1 MPTKQADRLADA
13 GVAVKSRRP
22 KNTTQTSDDVL
33 WPWWVSEP
41 ANLTGNSTPA
51 WESHHGG
58 DYWRGDQCARFAHKV
73 ERPLFGWQWDSIRK
87 VLATRDDGLWAHPDV
102 CLVITRQQGKTQ
114 LIVFRI
120 LYGLF
125 YLGEKIVY
133 SAQRWKTVE
142 DVYDRIVAIIES
154 RPSLR
159 RRLDRSKCG
168 PDGYSKAGNHGE
180 IQLLNGASL
189 DMGPRTQA
197 VGRGQTK
204 IDLAI
209 FDEAYSIKDL
219 FVGGLRGAQL
229 ASDNPQTIYLSTA
242 PVVDYHPDCH
252 VFANQRRNGMRHEPD
267 LYAAEWCAPRDMAR
281 DDPEAWRLAGP
292 SFGVTVR
299 ARDVARE
306 LRDARATA
314 RTLAIFEA
322 DYLGWGVWPPDPDVV
337 ERPIPMGAWND
348 LVNTSPALVGDVCIA
363 VARTMDRRWW
373 CIAAGQR
380 TVNGPVHVEVGYWR
394 SANIGQVAA
403 AVLTLVQ
410 MWDPPAIVVDSKDPA
425 AGIAS
430 VLKQQGI
437 EMVVT
442 HAGHYA
448 VATQNMVDAVMAADI
463 THTGQ
468 PLLNDVVEVAETRK
482 LPRGDAVWDETSH
495 PAMPAL
501 KAITLVHWAV
511 LNFAE
516 ERGPAASPATESS
529 GVQGVVDLDVSI
541 AAEDQSVLEVG
552 F

>member
-1 MPTKQADRLADA
+1 MPTKQADDLADS

-22 KNTTQTSDDVL
+22 KNSAQTSDDGL

-41 ANLTGNSTPA
+41 ANLTGNAAPA
-51 WESHHGG
+51 WESHFDG

-73 ERPLFGWQWDSIRK
+73 QHPLFGWQWDSLRK
-87 VLATRDDGLWAHPDV
+87 ILAVRDDGLWTHPDV
-102 CLVITRQQGKTQ
+102 CLVIPRQQGKTQ
-114 LIVFRI
+114 IIIFRI

-133 SAQRWKTVE
+133 TAQRWKTVE

-159 RRLDRSKCG
+159 RRLDPSKV
-168 PDGYSKAGNHGE
+168 PDGHTKSGNHGE
-180 IQLLNGASL
+180 VHLLNGASL

-197 VGRGQTK
+197 VGRGQTD

-209 FDEAYSIKDL
+209 LDESYSIKDL
-219 FVGGLRGAQL
+219 FIGGLRGATQ
-229 ASDNPQTIYLSTA
+229 AAKNPQIIYLSTA
-242 PVVDYHPDCH
+242 PVLDYHPDCH
-252 VFANQRRNGMRHEPD
+252 VFANQRRNGRRHEPD
-267 LYAAEWCAPRDMAR
+267 LYAAEWCAPRDLSR
-281 DDPEAWRLAGP
+281 DNPEAWRLAGP

-299 ARDVARE
+299 SRDVARE

-314 RTLAIFEA
+314 RTMAIFEA
-322 DYLGWGVWPPDPDVV
+322 DYLGWGVWPKDPDEI
-337 ERPIPMGAWND
+337 ERPIPITVWEKLIN
-348 LVNTSPALVGDVCIA
+348 LSPGLVGDVCLA
-363 VARTMDRRWW
+363 VSRTEDRRWW
-373 CIAAGQR
+373 CIAAAQR
-380 TVNGPVHVEVGYWR
+380 TIAGPVHVEIGYWR
-394 SANIGQVAA
+394 AQNIGQVAA

-410 MWDPPAIVVDSKDPA
+410 MWDPPAIVVDGKDQA
-425 AGIAS
+425 VGIAA

-442 HAGHYA
+442 HAGQYA
-448 VATQNMVDAVMAADI
+448 IAVSGLVDAVMAADI

-482 LPRGDAVWDETSH
+482 LPRGDMVWDETSH
-495 PAMPAL
+495 PSMPAL
-501 KAITLVHWAV
+501 KAITLAHWAV

-516 ERGPAASPATESS
+516 ERGPAASPASS
-529 GVQGVVDLDVSI
+529 APVDLDSTVY
-541 AAEDQSVLEVG
+541 ANEERSVLDMG

>member
-1 MPTKQADRLADA
+1 MSAKQIERPGA
-13 GVAVKSRRP
+13 GVAVKSRRAKAAEP
-22 KNTTQTSDDVL
+22 KQDL

-41 ANLTGNSTPA
+41 ASLVGNAAPA

-58 DYWRGDQCARFAHKV
+58 DYWHGDRCGRFAHKV
-73 ERPLFGWQWDSIRK
+73 QHPLFGWQWDTERK
-87 VLATRDDGLWAHPDV
+87 ILATREDGLWAHPDV

-114 LIVFRI
+114 LVVFRI

-142 DVYDRIVAIIES
+142 DVYDRIIAIIES

-159 RRLDRSKCG
+159 RRLDPSKV
-168 PDGYSKAGNHGE
+168 PDGHTKAGNHGE
-180 IQLLNGASL
+180 IHLLNGASL

-219 FVGGLRGAQL
+219 VVGGLRGAQL

-242 PVVDYHPDCH
+242 PVLDYHPDCH
-252 VFANQRRNGMRHEPD
+252 VFANQRRNGRRHEPD
-267 LYAAEWCAPRDMAR
+267 LYAAEWCAPPDMSR

-322 DYLGWGVWPPDPDVV
+322 DYLGWGVWPKDPDEI
-337 ERPIPMGAWND
+337 ERPIPIAAWEKLIN
-348 LVNTSPALVGDVCIA
+348 LSPALVGDVCLA
-363 VARTMDRRWW
+363 VARTEDRRWW

-380 TVNGPVHVEVGYWR
+380 TIDGKVHVEIGYWR
-394 SANIGQVAA
+394 AQNIGQVAV

-410 MWDPPAIVVDSKDPA
+410 MWDPPAVVVDGKDQAVGLA
-425 AGIAS
+425 A

-437 EMVVT
+437 EMEVT
-442 HAGHYA
+442 HAGKYA
-448 VATQNMVDAVMAADI
+448 VAVSGLIDAVMAGDI

-468 PLLNDVVEVAETRK
+468 PLLNDVIEVAETRK
-482 LPRGDAVWDETSH
+482 LPRGDVVWDETSH

-501 KAITLVHWAV
+501 KAITLAHWAV

-516 ERGPAASPATESS
+516 ERGPAASPVSS
-529 GVQGVVDLDVSI
+529 GAPVDLDARGY
-541 AAEDQSVLEVG
+541 AAEERSVLDIG

>member
-1 MPTKQADRLADA
+1 MPTKQADRLAAA
-13 GVAVKSRRP
+13 GVAVKQPRR
-22 KNTTQTSDDVL
+22 TTNSAPTSGDAL

-41 ANLTGNSTPA
+41 ANLVGNSTPA
-51 WESHHGG
+51 WESHFGG
-58 DYWRGDQCARFAHKV
+58 DYFHGDRCARFAHKV
-73 ERPLFGWQWDSIRK
+73 ERPLFGWQWDSLRK
-87 VLATRDDGLWAHPDV
+87 ILATRDDGLWAHPDV
-102 CLVITRQQGKTQ
+102 CLVIPRQQGKTQ
-114 LIVFRI
+114 IIVFRI

-142 DVYDRIVAIIES
+142 DVFDRITAIIDA
-154 RPSLR
+154 RPSLQ
-159 RRLDRSKCG
+159 RRLDRSKVPG
-168 PDGYSKAGNHGE
+168 GYTKAGNHGE
-180 IQLLNGASL
+180 IHLRNGASL
-189 DMGPRTQA
+189 DMGPRTSA

-252 VFANQRRNGMRHEPD
+252 VFANQRRNGKRHEPD
-267 LYAAEWCAPRDMAR
+267 LYAAEWCAPAGMAR

-306 LRDARATA
+306 LRDAKATA

-322 DYLGWGVWPPDPDVV
+322 DYLGWGVWPPDPDEI
-337 ERPIPMGAWND
+337 ERPIPLEAWND
-348 LVNTSPALVGDVCIA
+348 LINTSPALIGDVCLA
-363 VARTMDRRWW
+363 VARTQDRRWW

-380 TVNGPVHVEVGYWR
+380 TAGGPVHVEVGYWR

-403 AVLTLVQ
+403 AVLSLVE
-410 MWDPPAIVVDSKDPA
+410 MWDPPAVVVDSKDPA
-425 AGIAS
+425 APIAA
-430 VLKQQGI
+430 VLKKQGI
-437 EMVVT
+437 EMEIT

-448 VATQNMVDAVMAADI
+448 VATQGIVDAVMSGDL

-468 PLLNDVVEVAETRK
+468 PLLDDVIEVAETRT
-482 LPRGDAVWDETSH
+482 LPRGDRVWDDTSH
-495 PAMPAL
+495 PALPAL
-501 KAITLVHWAV
+501 KSITLVHWAV

-516 ERGPAASPATESS
+516 EHGPAASPATEDRAH
-529 GVQGVVDLDVSI
+529 DLDSPVH
-541 AAEDQSVLEVG
+541 AEDQSVLEIG